1 MLRTSAETDAWP
13 ITLPLPAM
21 LPVDSYCVSGLVS
34 LLVAVRLNDSR
45 EHNPY
50 RPRQQGAALR
60 GPDQLRQIAPHRFPD
75 SGLIEPVEAG
85 QRPLD
90 VLDLAWPAT
99 SAG

>member
-1 MLRTSAETDAWP
+1 
-13 ITLPLPAM
+13 M